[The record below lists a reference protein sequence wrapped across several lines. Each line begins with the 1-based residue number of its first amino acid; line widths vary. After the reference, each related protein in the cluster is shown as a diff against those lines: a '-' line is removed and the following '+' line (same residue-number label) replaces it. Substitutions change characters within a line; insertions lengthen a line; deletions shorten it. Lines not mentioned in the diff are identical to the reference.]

1 MRTTDNLGLKI
12 TEGNDDWRDI
22 FDDNA
27 DNMDTLDGLADVI
40 APQYDPEDSYF
51 AGDYCMHQGKT
62 YQALVDVDE
71 EAWTAAHWQE
81 VAIMDEIHNANFRGD
96 QMDEGLAYVAV
107 KSGNNWQLPS
117 GKNAVAGDY
126 IILYGALGR
135 AKSAIT
141 GGTTNITS
149 SNWESVSNGAL
160 NVQNDAIKSLEGSI
174 AHIVGNTNSTGAALA
189 VGDYVYVTGHS
200 TIPDG
205 LRKVSSVIA
214 SGVSI
219 TTSNTSAVP
228 GGIGSEVASL
238 NSNLANKQ
246 DKITWQDYNP
256 GGAFEKAVY
265 DAIQALS
272 AEENK
277 TVSLTTQNGYH
288 FIAMIQRSD
297 PMRSG
302 LWIDTDGAIKI
313 LFSASSGASYQ
324 KKIIG

>member
-27 DNMDTLDGLADVI
+27 DNMETLDGLADVI

-51 AGDYCMHQGKT
+51 AGDYCMYQGKT

-160 NVQNDAIKSLEGSI
+160 NEQNDAIKSLEGSI
-174 AHIVGNTNSTGAALA
+174 AHIVGNTNSTGASLA

-200 TIPDG
+200 TIADG
-205 LRKVSSVIA
+205 LRKVTSVIA

-219 TTSNTSAVP
+219 TTSNTSEVS

-238 NSNLANKQ
+238 NSNITDLFYTKELTITPATTTNTHSINNADILPSGKSMTDVASYCLYESGSQ
-246 DKITWQDYNP
+246 DRLIITNS
-256 GGAFEKAVY
+256 GGKFHIVKLNGNY
-265 DAIQALS
+265 DGTYYV
-272 AEENK
+272 K
-277 TVSLTTQNGYH
+277 
-288 FIAMIQRSD
+288 
-297 PMRSG
+297 
-302 LWIDTDGAIKI
+302 IKI
-313 LFSASSGASYQ
+313 IFKY
-324 KKIIG
+324 